1 MFGLRKN
8 GTSTK
13 TEILAGI
20 TTFISMMYILV
31 VNPAILS
38 ASGMPK
44 DAVFTA
50 TVLASAVMTLS
61 MGLFTNLPIA
71 LAPGMGLNAFFT
83 YTMCLNQNIPWEA
96 ALGMVFYSGVL
107 FLVMTLTGLRKKIL
121 TLIPETIRHGLTV
134 GIGLFITLIG
144 LKNAGIIV
152 AHPATLLTLGDV
164 RDPQLIII
172 LIGILLS
179 AYLFMKKVSAS
190 LLLSMLFITVGF
202 VLIGKVAMPEAVV
215 SLPPSL
221 SPTFLKMD
229 LGYFWNHLSLCIPIT
244 LSLFFIDLFD
254 NMGTLIAVCTRAKL
268 QNENGEIKNLNRA
281 LKADAFAAMFGAMV
295 GTSSVTSYI
304 ESAAGVE
311 QGGRTGLVSVVTGVC
326 FLLALFLAPLL
337 LAIPLSATTPAL
349 VMVGFLMMSEV
360 KKLDFSNVATA
371 LPAFI
376 TMIMIPFTFSIA
388 EGLMCGLLAHL
399 VFRMSYQSF
408 SSK

>member
-1 MFGLRKN
+1 MFKLN
-8 GTSTK
+8 DHGTTTR

-50 TVLASAVMTLS
+50 TVLASAVMTMS

-107 FLVMTLTGLRKKIL
+107 FLLMTLTGLRKKIL
-121 TLIPETIRHGLTV
+121 TLIPESIRHGLTV

-152 AHPATLLTLGDV
+152 DHPATLLTLGDI
-164 RDPQLIII
+164 REPQLIII
-172 LIGILLS
+172 LIGILL
-179 AYLFMKKVSAS
+179 AGFLFIKRVSAS
-190 LLLSMLFITVGF
+190 LLLSMLFIAIGF
-202 VLIGKVAMPEAVV
+202 ILIGKVSMPEAVV

-221 SPTFLKMD
+221 TPTFLKMD
-229 LGYFWNHLSLCIPIT
+229 LAYFWNNLSVCIPIT

-281 LKADAFAAMFGAMV
+281 LKADAFAAMFGAVV

-311 QGGRTGLVSVVTGVC
+311 QGGRTGLVSIVTGIC
-326 FLLALFLAPLL
+326 FLLALFIAPLL

-360 KKLDFSNVATA
+360 KKLDFNHVATA
-371 LPAFI
+371 FPAFI

-388 EGLMCGLLAHL
+388 EGLVCGLVAHL
-399 VFRMSYQSF
+399 ALKISRKV
-408 SSK
+408 